1 MSWFKRRRKAKKIE
15 PRGYPPLQTE
25 RLVLRMFDPGDTV
38 DVFAYAQ
45 SPLVGPM
52 AGWPPHRTIEE
63 SRMVVDRFIS
73 NGDVW
78 AIVEKKGGRVIG
90 SVGLHPDRKRDVE
103 NAKMIGYA
111 LGEKYWGRGYATE
124 AASAVLRYAFESL
137 ECPIVSAYHY
147 PHNARSKRVI
157 KKLGFSTEGT
167 LRLAST
173 LTNGC
178 LCDDVCCSLT
188 REDYFARVRKE
199 AAKTASAPKP

>member
-1 MSWFKRRRKAKKIE
+1 MSWFKHRRKTAKTA

-38 DVFAYAQ
+38 DVYAYAQ

-52 AGWPPHRTIEE
+52 AGWPPHRTLED
-63 SRMVVDRFIS
+63 SRMVVNRFIA

-78 AIVEKKGGRVIG
+78 AVVEKKSGRVIG
-90 SVGLHPDRKRDVE
+90 SVGLHQDRKRDVE
-103 NAKMIGYA
+103 NARMIGYA

-124 AASAVLRYAFESL
+124 AASAVLRFAFESL

-147 PHNARSKRVI
+147 PHNTRSKRVI
-157 KKLGFSTEGT
+157 KKLGFSNEGT

-173 LTNGC
+173 LTNGS
-178 LCDDVCCSLT
+178 LSDDVCCSLT
-188 REDYFARVRKE
+188 REEYFARVRKE
-199 AAKTASAPKP
+199 AAKNGDSPKP